1 MKKAVK
7 FYKASEKDAIV
18 KGEKVTITNTNGCT
32 VTTWIDFK
40 QSGLVLLSRENM
52 AVWGFSR
59 VVDAYKSRGYI
70 EL

>member
-7 FYKASEKDAIV
+7 LYKASEDRLV

-32 VTTWIDFK
+32 VTTWIDFRK
-40 QSGLVLLSRENM
+40 SGLVLLSRENM
-52 AVWGFSR
+52 ACWGFGR
-59 VVDAYKSRGYI
+59 VVDVYKSRGYV